1 MNQQFDGGLAPLL
14 DLAVRAGNSQAA
26 AELAVQSDEDSLTL
40 EWTRQALLSRLRS
53 GSRDAGEIR
62 NAAELLKEVEGI
74 QRRRQA
80 RRIADHQSQLTGLRA
95 FLTNLR
101 GVPRAERPYVVTDRL
116 CRDLGFRKSVYSP
129 ATTSGWSP
137 TTIAIHPELDDSF
150 VPLRRAVAALSLPPG
165 AAPREEEVFRS
176 GRGIAVDPIDI
187 YRNTYRPLVELSR
200 PRGYLAVPVVAG
212 GRVTALLHAD
222 HHDADVDESD
232 MLTLQTAAAACA
244 LTEEHEILRSAIATR
259 SQRVTEQITAI
270 RSALDDLEQSQL
282 SLAAALGT
290 ESERSGCTCGPSGG
304 PRCAALTVREHEVF
318 DFVAHGT
325 PNADIARAL
334 FVSEGTVKS
343 HVQRIYRKLG
353 VSSRAEAAAL
363 HRNQHRD
370 GRRTCRGQH
379 DRP

>member
-1 MNQQFDGGLAPLL
+1 MNQQSDGGLAPLF
-14 DLAVRAGNSQAA
+14 DLAVREGNSKAA
-26 AELAVQSDEDSLTL
+26 AELAVQSGEDSFTL

-53 GSRDAGEIR
+53 GSGEAGEIR
-62 NAAELLKEVEGI
+62 NAAELLAEVEVI

-80 RRIADHQSQLTGLRA
+80 RRIANHRSQLAGLRA

-101 GVPRAERPYVVTDRL
+101 GVPRDQRPYVVTDRL

-129 ATTSGWSP
+129 ATASGWSP
-137 TTIAIHPELDDSF
+137 TTIAIHPDMEDSF

-200 PRGYLAVPVVAG
+200 PRGYLAVPVVAT

-232 MLTLQTAAAACA
+232 MITLQTAAAACA
-244 LTEEHEILRSAIATR
+244 LTEEHETLRAAITTR
-259 SQRVTEQITAI
+259 SHRVTEQITAI
-270 RSALDDLEQSQL
+270 RAALDELEQSQL
-282 SLAAALGT
+282 NLAEALGT
-290 ESERSGCTCGPSGG
+290 RPEGSGG
-304 PRCAALTVREHEVF
+304 TDAPAGVPHCAALTVREHEVF
-318 DFVAHGT
+318 EFVVHGT

-353 VSSRAEAAAL
+353 VSTRAEAAAL
-363 HRNQHRD
+363 HRNLHRH
-370 GRRTCRGQH
+370 GWEACRGSH

>member
-1 MNQQFDGGLAPLL
+1 MSIPMNPPSDGGLAPLF
-14 DLAVRAGNSQAA
+14 DLAVRRGNSQAA
-26 AELAVQSDEDSLTL
+26 AELAAQSGEDPLTL

-53 GSRDAGEIR
+53 GARGADEIR
-62 NAAELLKEVEGI
+62 NAAELLREIEAI

-80 RRIADHQSQLTGLRA
+80 RRIADHRSQLTGFRA

-101 GVPRAERPYVVTDRL
+101 GVSRAERPYVVTDRL
-116 CRDLGFRKSVYSP
+116 CRDLGFKKSVYSP

-150 VPLRRAVAALSLPPG
+150 APLRQAVAALSLPPG

-200 PRGYLAVPVVAG
+200 PRGYLAVPVVAA

-222 HHDADVDESD
+222 HDDVEVDESD
-232 MLTLQTAAAACA
+232 MTTLQTAAAVCA
-244 LTEEHEILRSAIATR
+244 LTAEQETLRSAIATR
-259 SQRVTEQITAI
+259 RHRVTEQMTAI
-270 RSALDDLEQSQL
+270 QSALDDLEQSQL
-282 SLAAALGT
+282 SLAEALGA
-290 ESERSGCTCGPSGG
+290 EPDRAGCTSGPAGTSH
-304 PRCAALTVREHEVF
+304 CAALTVREHEVF
-318 DFVAHGT
+318 ELVAHGT

-353 VSSRAEAAAL
+353 VSTRAEAAVL
-363 HRNQHRD
+363 HRKLHRP
-370 GRRTCRGQH
+370 GRETC
-379 DRP
+379 